1 MKETGDKTWNDF
13 CGTAGLAMK
22 EAEGRFFFENYIKL
36 VG

>member
-1 MKETGDKTWNDF
+1 MKETGDKTWNEF

-22 EAEGRFFFENYIKL
+22 EVEGRIVFENYMEL